1 MAPPEGLEPSYPF
14 QGLHEINSFAAYQL
28 AHSGILKMIV
38 YAGIAPAF
46 HLGVRVILNTNRQY
60 YCL

>member
-1 MAPPEGLEPSYPF
+1 
-14 QGLHEINSFAAYQL
+14 
-28 AHSGILKMIV
+28 MIV